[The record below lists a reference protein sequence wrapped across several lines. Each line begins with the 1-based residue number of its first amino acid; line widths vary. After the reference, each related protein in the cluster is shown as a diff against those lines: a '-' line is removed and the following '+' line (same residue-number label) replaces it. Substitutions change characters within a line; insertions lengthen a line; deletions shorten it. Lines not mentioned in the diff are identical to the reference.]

1 MLPGMNI
8 DELTRLVDVKPAP
21 PPLLAV
27 QAFANTID
35 LETESDL
42 LESTAAFR
50 DWLQDLELAIPD
62 LAVSRD
68 DLGSARRLRETI
80 RALLLANA
88 EGRVDSAAATVLRAE
103 VTDRP
108 VYLAADPDGRLDLDL
123 APVESVEDFI
133 SDMIGITFRA
143 QIEGEWRRLK
153 LCRNDACRWAF
164 YDSSR
169 NRGGT
174 WCQMEVCGNRIKNRH
189 YRQRRRGRA

>member
-1 MLPGMNI
+1 MLGGMNV
-8 DELTRLVDVKPAP
+8 DELTRLVDAKPAP
-21 PPLLAV
+21 LPLLAV

-42 LESTAAFR
+42 LGSTAAFR
-50 DWLQDLELAIPD
+50 DWLQDSELAIPD
-62 LAVSRD
+62 VAVSRD
-68 DLGSARRLRETI
+68 DLGGARRLRETI

-108 VYLAADPDGRLDLDL
+108 VYLAADLDGRLDLDL

-143 QIEGEWRRLK
+143 QIEDEWRRLK